1 LENGFNPTRL
11 GMLPPIKMTAL
22 FTPQQ
27 MCDLSEHRAKIRDE
41 KFAEKMKPVVT
52 AAVDFYARKIR
63 PESVRILEDLKES
76 NWAPACQFYSYDFR
90 DVPGNGHNLREWMRL
105 KTDGEYEY
113 MECSHYDRLTTAC
126 PLGTV
131 FSNGRNTC
139 SMWTIY
145 ARTDFR
151 KRLVAEL
158 GLDPEQFDIKN
169 IANFV
174 PKEKL
179 LFKDDRIIEYTNQM
193 YIFYKEKRK
202 STLNPLSDVW
212 KSRFNTSVTY

>member
-1 LENGFNPTRL
+1 
-11 GMLPPIKMTAL
+11 MLPSSKMTAL

-27 MCDLSEHRAKIRDE
+27 MCDLSEHRKKIRDE
-41 KFAEKMKPVVT
+41 KFAERMEPVVT
-52 AAVDFYARKIR
+52 AAVDFCARKIR
-63 PESVRILEDLKES
+63 PESVRILEDLKKS
-76 NWAPACQFYSYDFR
+76 NWAPAFQFYSYDFR
-90 DVPGNGHNLREWMRL
+90 DVPGNGNRPMEWMRL
-105 KTDGEYEY
+105 KADGEYEY
-113 MECSHYDRLTTAC
+113 TELSHYDRLTTAC

-131 FSNGRNTC
+131 FFNGRNIC

-151 KRLVAEL
+151 KRLLVEL
-158 GLDPEQFDIKN
+158 GLDPEQFEIKN
-169 IANFV
+169 LASFV

-202 STLNPLSDVW
+202 STLNPLSEVW

>member
-1 LENGFNPTRL
+1 
-11 GMLPPIKMTAL
+11 MLPPSKMTAL

-27 MCDLSEHRAKIRDE
+27 MCDLFEHRAKIRDE

-63 PESVRILEDLKES
+63 PESQRILEDLQKS
-76 NWAPACQFYSYDFR
+76 NWAPAFQFYSYDFR
-90 DVPGNGHNLREWMRL
+90 DVPGNGNRPMEWMRL
-105 KTDGEYEY
+105 KADGEYEY
-113 MECSHYDRLTTAC
+113 MELSHYDRLNTAC

-151 KRLVAEL
+151 KRLLAEL
-158 GLDPEQFDIKN
+158 ELDPEQFEIKN
-169 IANFV
+169 LPSFV

-179 LFKDDRIIEYTNQM
+179 LFNDDRIIEYTNQI
-193 YIFYKEKRK
+193 YIFYKKKRN
-202 STLNPLSDVW
+202 STLNPLSEVW
-212 KSRFNTSVTY
+212 KSHLNPTPTDNTSVTY